1 MTLWKSTKAAIV
13 ATPLI
18 ITGMFISNAYNGA
31 ADASVTAPIDPPT
44 QITQQVKADTASTR
58 CSVRLGRDFSESRT
72 SVERLSRDEAMA
84 AERAACEQAKAAQAE
99 QATTKADA
107 TPKPSA

>member
-58 CSVRLGRDFSESRT
+58 CSVRIGRDFSESRI
-72 SVERLSRDEAMA
+72 SRDEAMA